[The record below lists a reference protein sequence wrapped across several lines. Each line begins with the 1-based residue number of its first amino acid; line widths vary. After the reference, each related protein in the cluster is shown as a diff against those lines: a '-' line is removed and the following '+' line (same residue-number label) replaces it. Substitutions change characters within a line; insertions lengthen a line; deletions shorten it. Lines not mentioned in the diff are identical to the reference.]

1 VSVPN
6 ITIRARVIA
15 CIGRSRDGVTRREI
29 ADALGCTYDQVR
41 IAVNYLQRSRCP
53 AEAALYAK
61 VGARPMT
68 GHSPSNVG
76 KLRAPEPAHRAA
88 LDLVRQGWPDRLI
101 LRECRWTEAQLAEA
115 LATAA
120 GAYAAG
126 LRAEMFAREPLGK
139 WDDNHKI
146 KFNRLRVAGA
156 TDEEIAA
163 ACRKTP
169 EQVWRRRRFDAR
181 EDERRAA
188 SPKET
193 ADMRDWKPG
202 VKPAARALESDAI
215 AALFKAVER
224 PGRSADIIP
233 FRRQPPPSLAH
244 GRTGEAAS

>member
-1 VSVPN
+1 M
-6 ITIRARVIA
+6 TIRARVIA
-15 CIGRSRDGVTRREI
+15 CIERSRDGVTRREI

-41 IAVNYLQRSRCP
+41 VAVNYLQRSRCP
-53 AEAALYAK
+53 VETALFAK

-68 GHSPSNVG
+68 GDSPSNMG

-88 LDLVRQGWPDRLI
+88 LDLVKQGWPDRLI
-101 LRECRWTEAQLAEA
+101 LRECHWTAAQLDEA

-120 GAYAAG
+120 GVYAAG
-126 LRAEMFAREPLGK
+126 LRDAMFAREPIGR
-139 WDDNHKI
+139 WEDAQRV
-146 KFNRLRVAGA
+146 KFNRLRAAGA

-181 EDERRAA
+181 EAERG
-188 SPKET
+188 PKTEQA

-202 VKPAARALESDAI
+202 VKPAARILEGDAI
-215 AALFKAVER
+215 GALFASFER

-233 FRRQPPPSLAH
+233 FRRRPPPSLTS
-244 GRTGEAAS
+244 GRSGAAES